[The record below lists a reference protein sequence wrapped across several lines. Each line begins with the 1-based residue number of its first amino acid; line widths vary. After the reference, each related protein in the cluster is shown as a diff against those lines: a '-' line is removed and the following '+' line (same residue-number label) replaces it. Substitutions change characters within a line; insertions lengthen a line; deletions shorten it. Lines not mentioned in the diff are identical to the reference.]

1 MNMAD
6 KYTTLQALKETGVVA
21 VIRADKAEDLVDVG
35 RALREGG
42 VKFIEITMT
51 VPGSLGLIEKASK
64 ALANDDVYI
73 GAGTVVDAETAR
85 LAMLA
90 GANYIV
96 SPVFRPDVVAICK
109 RYNVAVMPGAMT
121 PTEILD
127 AWEAGADVVKVFP
140 AGVGGPQFFKDLK
153 GPFPQIEIMP
163 TGAVNR
169 ETAPAFIKA
178 GACAVGVGGELVG
191 KPLIAARDFATITR
205 NAQDFMVLVQAA
217 KKKS

>member
-1 MNMAD
+1 MAN
-6 KYTTLQALKETGVVA
+6 KQGTLQALKDTGVVA

-35 RALREGG
+35 RALRQGG

-51 VPGSLGLIEKASK
+51 VPGALAVIEKAATAFK
-64 ALANDDVYI
+64 NEDVYI
-73 GAGTVVDAETAR
+73 GAGTVLDSETAR

-96 SPVFRPDVVAICK
+96 SPVFRPDVVATCK
-109 RYNVAVMPGAMT
+109 RYGVAVMPGAMT
-121 PTEILD
+121 PTEVLG
-127 AWEAGADVVKVFP
+127 AWEAGADVVKIFP

-153 GPFPQIEIMP
+153 GPFPYIDIMP

-169 ETAPAFIKA
+169 ETAPKFIHA

-191 KPLIAARDFATITR
+191 KPLIAAKDFAAITR
-205 NAQDFMVLVQAA
+205 NARDFMAIVQEA
-217 KKKS
+217 KKK